1 MAAAQLSANR
11 RRGISPLNGL
21 AYDFV
26 CPSTAHYP
34 FQWCRDSCFHAI
46 ALSQIDVGLAEIELR
61 CLLQGQRTDGFI
73 PHMLLW
79 ERDTYRD
86 AIAGYNLPE
95 PQSWTTDTIQ
105 PPLLAT
111 ALRTVWEAGR
121 SKALLDQLLPR
132 VRRYYDWLR
141 QNRDPDCDGLISIL
155 QPDESGLD
163 ASPKY
168 DALLGLHEPSAAG
181 LRRAMDALFATYRP
195 VRGDETAMFA
205 TDAFNVEDVMVNSI
219 FADGR
224 YAARF
229 S

>member
-1 MAAAQLSANR
+1 VF
-11 RRGISPLNGL
+11 G
-21 AYDFV
+21 
-26 CPSTAHYP
+26 
-34 FQWCRDSCFHAI
+34 
-46 ALSQIDVGLAEIELR
+46 
-61 CLLQGQRTDGFI
+61 
-73 PHMLLW
+73 
-79 ERDTYRD
+79 
-86 AIAGYNLPE
+86 
-95 PQSWTTDTIQ
+95 
-105 PPLLAT
+105 
-111 ALRTVWEAGR
+111 
-121 SKALLDQLLPR
+121 
-132 VRRYYDWLR
+132 RYYDWLR